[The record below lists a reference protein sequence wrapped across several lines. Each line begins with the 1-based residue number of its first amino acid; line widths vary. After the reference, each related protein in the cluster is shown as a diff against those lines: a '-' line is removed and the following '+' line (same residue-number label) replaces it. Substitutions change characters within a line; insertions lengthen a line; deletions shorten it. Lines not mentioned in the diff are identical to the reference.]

1 VARRSGPS
9 SIETETDRRLDELRV
24 ELRHF
29 SRATL
34 RFGKRSISFAGD
46 QLEIE

>member
-1 VARRSGPS
+1 MSMVARFGTAR
-9 SIETETDRRLDELRV
+9 EVTLDELRV